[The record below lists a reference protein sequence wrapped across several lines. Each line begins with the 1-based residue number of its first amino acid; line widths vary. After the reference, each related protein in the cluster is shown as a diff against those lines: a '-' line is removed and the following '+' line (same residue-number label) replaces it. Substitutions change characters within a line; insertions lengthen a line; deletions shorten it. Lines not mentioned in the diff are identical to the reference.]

1 MTSLH
6 LGGGAPQSKGDRR
19 WNNQEGEPVAKS
31 RTIQHL
37 RLLAGE
43 NTIWVLRNTA
53 LPTVN
58 RCTFCKS
65 WHLEMNCFTGCIRA
79 GPPPVDSSQQDSS
92 GDPGSG
98 TTWCPCG

>member
-79 GPPPVDSSQQDSS
+79 GPHLLPPPLTVVSKIVAA
-92 GDPGSG
+92 
-98 TTWCPCG
+98 TLEAE